1 VITAWIGL
9 GSNVGDRV
17 HFIATAIEEL
27 SALETTRV
35 VKHSS
40 LFETSPVKVGGGA
53 FINSVARIETQL
65 PARELLRNLL
75 ALEKNM
81 GRERTPGTVD
91 PRVIDLD
98 LLLYGEERIEE
109 PELTLPHPRMIG
121 RRFVMEPLAE
131 LDPEISIP
139 GTGLKTA
146 RIAQDLAQSDPDQR
160 VERVGTLDSLAS
172 GQPRQA
178 LDQSSPENL

>member
-9 GSNVGDRV
+9 GSNVGDRI
-17 HFIATAIEEL
+17 HFIGRAIEEL
-27 SALETTRV
+27 SALATTRV

-53 FINSVARIETQL
+53 FINSVARIETGL
-65 PARELLRNLL
+65 LAMELLANLL

-109 PELTLPHPRMIG
+109 PELILPHPRMTD

-131 LDPEISIP
+131 LDPDLSIP
-139 GTGLKTA
+139 GTGLTA
-146 RIAQDLAQSDPDQR
+146 IHIAQDLAQSYPDQSVKR
-160 VERVGTLDSLAS
+160 LGTFEYLTG